1 MIENNFASDMGA
13 SSAKMVR
20 IIRRLSLDL
29 VHRQWW
35 RRESAD
41 IGMRYLLRPRLC
53 GDYSKE
59 KLDWENFFGK
69 GV

>member
-1 MIENNFASDMGA
+1 MVENTFAADMGEH
-13 SSAKMVR
+13 SAKMVR
-20 IIRRLSLDL
+20 IIRRLSLEL

-53 GDYSKE
+53 GDYSK
-59 KLDWENFFGK
+59 KN
-69 GV
+69 